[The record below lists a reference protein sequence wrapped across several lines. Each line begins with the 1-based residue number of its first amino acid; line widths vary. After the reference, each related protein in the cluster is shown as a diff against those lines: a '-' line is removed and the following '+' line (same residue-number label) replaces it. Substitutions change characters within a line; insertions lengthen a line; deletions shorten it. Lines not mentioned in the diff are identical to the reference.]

1 MIDNIAVNIIL
12 ISKKEPRCANESIK
26 YFIRYND
33 EDVIRLLYIKLPQ
46 MTGYV

>member
-1 MIDNIAVNIIL
+1 MIDNIAVNKIL
-12 ISKKEPRCANESIK
+12 ISKKEPWCANKSIK